1 MNTFHSTNSGSA
13 RKYQRVLSRLLEG
26 PLNRFEAEHYPI
38 SDHTLPSTVSELKKR
53 GVQIHAQLVR
63 LPGYGSQGAHVA
75 EYRLDEG
82 SRARALQL
90 LSQAGP
96 SRGAP

>member
-1 MNTFHSTNSGSA
+1 MNTNESMNSGGA
-13 RKYQRVLSRLLEG
+13 RKWQRVLSRLLEG
-26 PLNRFEAEHYPI
+26 PLNRFEAEHYPV
-38 SDHTLPSTVSELKKR
+38 SDHTLPSTVSEIKKR

-63 LPGYGSQGAHVA
+63 LPGFGAKGAHVA
-75 EYRLDEG
+75 EYRLEEQ

-90 LSQAGP
+90 LSQAGA